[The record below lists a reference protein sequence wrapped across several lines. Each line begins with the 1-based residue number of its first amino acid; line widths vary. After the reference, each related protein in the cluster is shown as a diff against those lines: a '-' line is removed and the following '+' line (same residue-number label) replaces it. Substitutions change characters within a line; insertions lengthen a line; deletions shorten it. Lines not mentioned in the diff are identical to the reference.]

1 MFKQLCKYTTCA
13 LAGSPRAFPLRFEP
27 VRGLEGVKEARVDTK
42 RFGELRVA
50 VVHGL
55 KNLVPVLECV
65 REGRSPWHF
74 VEVMACPGG
83 CIGGGGTAR
92 GESWKRTLP
101 VRQRMVYD
109 EDERLPVK
117 RSDENPDVAAL
128 YRDYLGRAGSDLA
141 HELLHTDYENRR
153 SAPKPLRFKEL
164 ETKIRLTDKR

>member
-1 MFKQLCKYTTCA
+1 
-13 LAGSPRAFPLRFEP
+13 
-27 VRGLEGVKEARVDTK
+27 
-42 RFGELRVA
+42 
-50 VVHGL
+50 
-55 KNLVPVLECV
+55 
-65 REGRSPWHF
+65 
-74 VEVMACPGG
+74 
-83 CIGGGGTAR
+83 
-92 GESWKRTLP
+92 
-101 VRQRMVYD
+101 MVYD